1 MYFTDYVYKI
11 NLSPPPPVTYCRC
24 FYPMP
29 LGFNYNLC
37 PISGDA
43 HFKAENYF
51 PNVGTWTSL
60 GRKIIVCRNVFA
72 PHMYNSTNYIICTY
86 YIICIIHSKTYPNI
100 ECTVGWVNFSELE
113 ITVCGSC
120 KISKKNSTDHFNF
133 FFFFCLRKSLIIF
146 PPAYIVQK
154 NYIFANVWKLF

>member
-1 MYFTDYVYKI
+1 
-11 NLSPPPPVTYCRC
+11 
-24 FYPMP
+24 MP
-29 LGFNYNLC
+29 RGFNYNLC

-100 ECTVGWVNFSELE
+100 ECTVGWVNFSELD

-120 KISKKNSTDHFNF
+120 KMSKKNSTDHLNF
-133 FFFFCLRKSLIIF
+133 FFFFLFAKILNHFSTRVHSTKKLYFCKCLKTVL
-146 PPAYIVQK
+146 
-154 NYIFANVWKLF
+154 N